1 MTWLLT
7 VIWVGSVFAAALL
20 LDERSSARSSE
31 TDARVEDLTRRVETM
46 ELDHAQAQAAF
57 RSWLDG
63 QGDASRE
70 RSRRD

>member
-1 MTWLLT
+1 MWLLT
-7 VIWVGSVFAAALL
+7 FIWVGSVFSAAFL

-31 TDARVEDLTRRVETM
+31 TDAKLEELTRRVEAM
-46 ELDHAQAQAAF
+46 ELEHAQAQAAF